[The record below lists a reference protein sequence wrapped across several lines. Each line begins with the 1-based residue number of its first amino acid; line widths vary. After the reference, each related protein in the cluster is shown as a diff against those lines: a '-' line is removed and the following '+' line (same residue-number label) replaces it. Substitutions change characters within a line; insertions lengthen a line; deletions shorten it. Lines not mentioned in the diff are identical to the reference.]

1 MLARRALA
9 TLALSVPLLFAP
21 LPTVAGQAG
30 DATPTAGGDRADL
43 AAMTLDSEDLPEDY
57 FLRGE
62 RYITGENLVAGLDLE
77 DATAEALTESGLT
90 WFYESTYT
98 TADGAGQ
105 IRSYVSEYPD
115 EAGAEAGF
123 GVLEDEE
130 ALVGEGGDLEDQDGP
145 AVGEDPK
152 EITVGSLPPNAD
164 ADDDAP
170 ALRSVD
176 ATFRVGTLIVG
187 VAVET
192 RDDAEPDQ
200 ALAEELADVLATR
213 VEDVLAGQ
221 APATADPAVREALL
235 QLDAGLSVQEGYLT
249 ATDVL
254 GPVDPADT
262 PYAEYD
268 AGYALT
274 LAIGDGGTTLPYVS
288 LAVSSFSS
296 EDGPLA
302 VLGDADNLQ
311 PAFTNIERVDDV
323 LVEGADAAVGY
334 RFASTTGGR
343 SENDSFR
350 ILIIVGDRLATV
362 DVQGATSAEVAEA
375 AALDLAGQQAEC
387 LQSDDPCGAGTIP
400 VDLETAP
407 SATPEAEVL

>member
-1 MLARRALA
+1 MLARRAFA

-21 LPTVAGQAG
+21 LPAAAQAG
-30 DATPTAGGDRADL
+30 DATPAGGDRADL

-57 FLRGE
+57 YFHNEQYIPGE
-62 RYITGENLVAGLDLE
+62 ALVAGLQLAD
-77 DATAEALTESGLT
+77 DASAALTESGLT

-98 TADGAGQ
+98 TADGSGQ
-105 IRSYVSEYPD
+105 IRTYVSEYPD
-115 EAGAEAGF
+115 EAGAVAGF

-130 ALVGEGGDLEDQDGP
+130 ALVGEGGELEDLDGP
-145 AVGEDPK
+145 EVGEDPK
-152 EITVGSLPPNAD
+152 EITVGSLPPNPGAE
-164 ADDDAP
+164 DDAP
-170 ALRSVD
+170 VLRSVD

-200 ALAEELADVLATR
+200 ALAEELAEVLATR

-235 QLDAGLSVQEGYLT
+235 QLDATLSAREGYLT
-249 ATDVL
+249 ATDIL
-254 GPVDPADT
+254 GPIDPAET
-262 PYAEYD
+262 PYAEYES
-268 AGYALT
+268 GYAQT
-274 LAIGDGGTTLPYVS
+274 LIVGEGGTELPFVS

-323 LVEGADAAVGY
+323 QVEGADAAVGY
-334 RFASTTGGR
+334 RFASTPGGR
-343 SENDSFR
+343 SDNDSFR
-350 ILIIVGDRLATV
+350 VLIIVGDRLATV

-375 AALDLAGQQAEC
+375 TALDLAGQQAEC

-400 VDLETAP
+400 ADLEASP
-407 SATPEAEVL
+407 SGTPEAAVV